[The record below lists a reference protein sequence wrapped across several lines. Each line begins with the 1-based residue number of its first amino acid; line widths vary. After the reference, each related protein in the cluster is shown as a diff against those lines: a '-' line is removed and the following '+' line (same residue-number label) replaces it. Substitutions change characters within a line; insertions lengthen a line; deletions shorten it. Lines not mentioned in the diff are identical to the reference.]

1 MQKLR
6 VKDLKRGHIF
16 FLGPARFMVLRKTET
31 TITYARYAPHM
42 GDRCISGEY
51 YEIGARSMQ
60 IVLVEKLL
68 VKPEVRIMQV
78 DKDGNII
85 GEFMSLRDAESN
97 TGVRLT
103 KISDCLRG
111 RQLTAGGYKW
121 KKIAA

>member
-42 GDRCISGEY
+42 GSRSTSGEY
-51 YEIGARSMQ
+51 YYFGANNMQ
-60 IVLVEKLL
+60 WVIVQDMVDYPIK
-68 VKPEVRIMQV
+68 RIVQMDIHGDV
-78 DKDGNII
+78 LA
-85 GEFMSLRDAESN
+85 EYMSLRDAESN